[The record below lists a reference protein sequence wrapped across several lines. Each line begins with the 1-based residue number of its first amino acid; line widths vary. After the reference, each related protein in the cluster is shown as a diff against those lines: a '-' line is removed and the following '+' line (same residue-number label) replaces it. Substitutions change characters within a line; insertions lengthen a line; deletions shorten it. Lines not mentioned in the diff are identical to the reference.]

1 MPTTAELVRT
11 ARLKARGAGSSRPGA
26 ASNESV
32 QQYQL
37 NPLGAY
43 SGEFANG
50 PYASW
55 LAGTPMQA
63 ALPREVQQFIQGA
76 FGPAEPIMPQPIDVP
91 PEGSDRPTAR
101 RLQYPIFWNLP
112 VGVPGA
118 EGIKVAPFQTMRMYA
133 ERYSVVRACIEVRK
147 REIVGVDWDIVPTKA
162 TEKQMRNDTELREDW
177 MKRREQLL
185 EFWRKP
191 DNDYTGFRSWVGALL
206 EETFVTDSLSIG
218 FEHTRGGK
226 AGLFGTDIKKL
237 RLIDGT
243 TIRPLYAMS
252 GDKPKPPNP
261 AYQQYIWGVPRTD
274 LAMVA
279 TEEDAED
286 MSDEVKPVTTSELMY
301 LPLTKRVW
309 TPYGFSP
316 VEMSLVPQAIGLSRQ
331 AYFLDYFQEGSMP
344 GAYIIPGPEVT
355 SAAQRKQLQDALN
368 ALAGDIGHKF
378 RIVVLPAGSS
388 KEDTKEVKLA
398 DGSDTIIAEL
408 VMMCFAVQAEEIGMV
423 PGGKSQG
430 MGGSAH
436 AAAGKDIAHENR
448 KKPLA
453 GQLKDSLFNYVNQ
466 ELFGQDDMDW
476 SWEGMEEAEDKAAAA
491 TAHKIYIDD
500 GVITRDEVRGDL
512 GFEPFSL
519 PLTGSPTVTTG
530 SGVVPLDPGTPI
542 TDVQGGAPPAP
553 PAIPGAPPQI
563 GPDGKPLPPK
573 GGPEGLPGAGGPP
586 KPGAPAGLQQ
596 PHLQQGV
603 PGQVAKP
610 GDAPAPNIGHDGK
623 PVAMHPTTGKPVT
636 SDGKPATPDGK
647 PLAPTIGPDG
657 KPYKP
662 EDTQHGP
669 DGKPL
674 PEGAAGVDHEGK
686 PVGAD
691 GKPIPQVP
699 LHTPGE
705 PMQQGT
711 VPMGMTVQEHQQAG
725 HIPTKDALSAVQE
738 PDAPEGESD
747 PKANSTS
754 SSSGKPESDPKADPK
769 AKADQMEKPDVS
781 QGHLP
786 PGRSI
791 MPSAKILRLQ
801 NASRKLMEA
810 ALALSKGGNDPGGH
824 AHAKEERMEGQGLI
838 DHLTAHHSEL
848 HDTAMKP
855 PAGVKPADFVPPTDA
870 ALRRLHDDEHENSS
884 SAAWRRDHPAAPD
897 GKPNGS

>member
-43 SGEFANG
+43 SGEFASG

-55 LAGTPMQA
+55 LAGTPMSA
-63 ALPREVQQFIQGA
+63 ALPREVRDFIQGA

-91 PEGSDRPTAR
+91 PDGSDRPTAR

-112 VGVPGA
+112 VGIPGA

-147 REIVGVDWDIVPTKA
+147 REIVGTEWDIVPTKA

-177 MKRREQLL
+177 MKRRERLL

-191 DNDYTGFRSWVGALL
+191 DNDYTGFRSWIGSCL
-206 EETFVTDSLSIG
+206 EEVFVTDSLSIG

-226 AGLFGTDIKKL
+226 AGLYGTDIKKL

-252 GDKPKPPNP
+252 GDRPKPPNP

-279 TEEDAED
+279 TEEDAEE

-408 VMMCFAVQAEEIGMV
+408 VMMCFAVQSEEIGMV

-436 AAAGKDIAHENR
+436 AAAGKDIAQNNR

-453 GQLKDSLFNYVNQ
+453 GQLKDSLFNYINQ

-476 SWEGMEEAEDKAAAA
+476 SWEGLEEAEDKQAAA

-512 GFEPFSL
+512 GYEPFSL

-563 GPDGKPLPPK
+563 GPDGKPLPPT
-573 GGPEGLPGAGGPP
+573 GGPEALPGAKPAV
-586 KPGAPAGLQQ
+586 PGAPPSGGLQ

-603 PGQVAKP
+603 PGQVPGKP
-610 GDAPAPNIGHDGK
+610 GEAPAPNIGHDGK

-686 PVGAD
+686 PVGED

-699 LHTPGE
+699 MHTPGE
-705 PMQQGT
+705 PMVQGT
-711 VPMGMTVQEHQQAG
+711 VPMGMTVQEHQEAG
-725 HIPTKDALSAVQE
+725 HIPTKDALSSVQE
-738 PDAPEGESD
+738 PDAPEGEEG
-747 PKANSTS
+747 T
-754 SSSGKPESDPKADPK
+754 KPGTKPDTGQDPK
-769 AKADQMEKPDVS
+769 AKADQTDKPDAS
-781 QGHLP
+781 QGHVS
-786 PGRSI
+786 PGRSVV
-791 MPSAKILRLQ
+791 PTAKVLRLQ
-801 NASRKLMEA
+801 TATRKLMEV
-810 ALALSKGGNDPGGH
+810 ALALSKGNTDPSGH
-824 AHAKEERMEGQGLI
+824 AHTAAESKELAGDGLQA
-838 DHLTAHHSEL
+838 HLTAYHSDLLDQANEE
-848 HDTAMKP
+848 AK
-855 PAGVKPADFVPPTDA
+855 ANKPADGPIVPPTDA
-870 ALRRLHDDEHENSS
+870 ALRRLHDDEHEASS
-884 SAAWRRDHPAAPD
+884 SAAWRRDHPAPAP
-897 GKPNGS
+897 KK